1 MERAAAAEARRCSVG
16 MCEPQQ
22 EGRRDWHRSK
32 EKRIRK
38 GPLQD
43 PWL

>member
-1 MERAAAAEARRCSVG
+1 MELAAAAEAQRRSVG
-16 MCEPQQ
+16 MCKPQQ
-22 EGRRDWHRSK
+22 KGRRDWHRSK
-32 EKRIRK
+32 YKRIRI